1 MESFF
6 LSETTKYLYL
16 LFDTD
21 NFIHN
26 QGQYGTVIDTPNG
39 ECVIEAGG
47 YIFNTEAHPV
57 DPAALH
63 CCYSGPNNNI
73 FDFKALQERK
83 IQFKGETIKDRK
95 THLKSTSE
103 ENKETAVASE
113 EELGPITTESSNTYV
128 KLEDNDNISQKIS
141 NSDDEFQ
148 ENTSVRVEEVTL
160 PTEVNQIILN
170 EKKFDVQEMLE
181 RFRNDSKFARN
192 STWENNYKI
201 LSCRSQPFLQKLSIL
216 GEFFNK

>member
-63 CCYSGPNNNI
+63 CCHSGLSNNI
-73 FDFKALQERK
+73 FDFKALQK
-83 IQFKGETIKDRK
+83 KKLQFKGETIKDRK
-95 THLKSTSE
+95 TQLKTRT
-103 ENKETAVASE
+103 KETVVVPE

-141 NSDDEFQ
+141 NSDNESQ
-148 ENTSVRVEEVTL
+148 ENTSVRVEEISV
-160 PTEVNQIILN
+160 PTEVKQVVLN

-181 RFRNDSKFARN
+181 RFRNVSKFMRN

-201 LSCRSQPFLQKLSIL
+201 LSCKSQPFLQKLSIL